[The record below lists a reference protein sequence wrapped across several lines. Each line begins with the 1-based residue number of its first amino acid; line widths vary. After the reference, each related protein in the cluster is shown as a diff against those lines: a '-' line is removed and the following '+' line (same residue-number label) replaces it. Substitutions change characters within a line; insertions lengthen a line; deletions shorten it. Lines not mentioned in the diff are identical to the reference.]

1 MCRKSV
7 DTLGQNSN
15 IFISVILNQPLPG
28 EIPSLAFIQS
38 FYIREW
44 VRYLHSKLDDSTKI
58 DNFGFDPEP
67 DLSSE
72 FKRNWIY
79 GKLFQKYIQKYKL
92 KYLEQDWT
100 QLDMPQWND
109 GAGISSSIPDVM
121 TPSWANLSRDHKL
134 LICQAG
140 QIGELHK
147 GGLQLENSRREL
159 AIGMA
164 AIEIYQTLIDR
175 QYEVSHQMLTQILI
189 RNNQN

>member
-1 MCRKSV
+1 MVR
-7 DTLGQNSN
+7 TN
-15 IFISVILNQPLPG
+15 IKKNISKKIL
-28 EIPSLAFIQS
+28 
-38 FYIREW
+38 
-44 VRYLHSKLDDSTKI
+44 D
-58 DNFGFDPEP
+58 
-67 DLSSE
+67 
-72 FKRNWIY
+72 
-79 GKLFQKYIQKYKL
+79 
-92 KYLEQDWT
+92 QDWT
-100 QLDMPQWND
+100 QIDMPQWND

-175 QYEVSHQMLTQILI
+175 QYEVRT
-189 RNNQN
+189 

>member
-1 MCRKSV
+1 M
-7 DTLGQNSN
+7 
-15 IFISVILNQPLPG
+15 IL
-28 EIPSLAFIQS
+28 
-38 FYIREW
+38 
-44 VRYLHSKLDDSTKI
+44 D
-58 DNFGFDPEP
+58 
-67 DLSSE
+67 
-72 FKRNWIY
+72 
-79 GKLFQKYIQKYKL
+79 
-92 KYLEQDWT
+92 QDWT
-100 QLDMPQWND
+100 QIDMPQWND

-175 QYEVSHQMLTQILI
+175 QYEVRISLEFLSNLTRIPPKSNTLLRINQSRSEKQIAI
-189 RNNQN
+189 GDMQSE